1 MRRGASIAILVLAA
15 VSLWVSSAAAD
26 TIVLKNGRHIIGS
39 NVTESGER
47 VSYETPAGT
56 LSIPRSIV
64 ERIVRD
70 DRSPSGFG
78 PSEPPPVSVPR
89 LDVGEGFA
97 ELADR
102 VVHNGSVDNSLLAS
116 LENDAR
122 SRSPEAIAKVAAA
135 HHAAAQFLVAK
146 GQLDAAANQY
156 KRALIFAPDNV
167 PLLLNLAVLEL
178 RQSEYTAAID
188 PLVRARRIEPDS
200 ADVAK
205 LMGWAYSGA
214 NKLDQAVEEWNRAL
228 KLRPDAEVSSALV
241 KAKQDRD
248 EEASYRE
255 GETAHFSVK
264 YSGAAAPDLA
274 RGILRTLEEHD
285 RDLQSQLDFSPPEP
299 IAVILYTNQAFADIT
314 RAPGWAGA
322 LNDGRIRIPVQGLSS
337 VTGELSHILKH
348 ELTHSFI
355 TQKTHGRCPTWLQ
368 EGLAQFMEGRRS
380 RDAASTLIDAY
391 EHNSAPSFAQMEGSW
406 MGLSGDGAA
415 FAYAWS
421 LAAVE
426 AIVYPSGM
434 SDISRLLD
442 HVATDS
448 STEAALIAALRMD
461 YAELAHQT
469 SAYLHRNYAR

>member
-1 MRRGASIAILVLAA
+1 VRRVAPIAFIGLLA
-15 VSLWVSSAAAD
+15 VSSAAAD
-26 TIVLKNGRHIIGS
+26 TIVLKNGRHIIAS
-39 NVTESGER
+39 NVTETADR

-56 LSIPRSIV
+56 LSLPRSIV
-64 ERIVRD
+64 DRIVRND
-70 DRSPSGFG
+70 LSPSGFG
-78 PSEPPPVSVPR
+78 PSEAPPISAPR
-89 LDVGEGFA
+89 LDVGEGYA
-97 ELADR
+97 ELAEH
-102 VVHNGSVDNSLLAS
+102 VVRSGAIDTALLAT
-116 LENDAR
+116 LEGEAR
-122 SRSPEAIAKVAAA
+122 GGSAEAIAKVAAA
-135 HHAAAQFLVAK
+135 HHAAAQFLAAK

-156 KRALIFAPDNV
+156 KRALIFAPDSV
-167 PLLLNLAVLEL
+167 PLLLNLAVLDL
-178 RQSEYTAAID
+178 RQSQYTAALD
-188 PLVRARRIEPDS
+188 PLARARRLEPDS

-214 NKLDQAVEEWNRAL
+214 NKLDLAVEEWNRAL
-228 KLRPDAEVSSALV
+228 KLRPDAEVTSALA

-274 RGILRTLEEHD
+274 RGILRALED
-285 RDLQSQLDFSPPEP
+285 DYRDLQSQLDFSPPEP
-299 IAVILYTNQAFADIT
+299 IGVILYTNQAFADIT

-322 LNDGRIRIPVQGLSS
+322 LNDGRIRVPVQGLAA
-337 VTGELSHILKH
+337 VTGELSHVLKH

-368 EGLAQFMEGRRS
+368 EGVAQFMEGRRS
-380 RDAASTLIDAY
+380 RDSAAALVDAY
-391 EHNSAPSFAQMEGSW
+391 EHNSAPSFGQMEGSW
-406 MGLSGDGAA
+406 MGLSGDSAA
-415 FAYAWS
+415 FSYAWS

-426 AIVYPSGM
+426 AIVFTGGM

-448 STEAALIAALRMD
+448 STEAALIASLRMD

-469 SAYLHRNYAR
+469 SAYLRRNYVR

>member
-1 MRRGASIAILVLAA
+1 MRRVAGLAIFVLVA
-15 VSLWVSSAAAD
+15 VSSAGAD

-39 NVTESGER
+39 NVTETADR

-56 LSIPRSIV
+56 LSLPRSIV

-78 PSEPPPVSVPR
+78 PSEAPPVSAPR

-102 VVHNGSVDNSLLAS
+102 VVRGGSVDNALLAT

-122 SRSPEAIAKVAAA
+122 GRSPEAIAKVAAA

-156 KRALIFAPDNV
+156 KRALIFAPENV
-167 PLLLNLAVLEL
+167 PLLLNLAVLDL
-178 RQSEYTAAID
+178 RQSQYTAAMD
-188 PLVRARRIEPDS
+188 PLARARRLEPES

-205 LMGWAYSGA
+205 LLGWAYSGA

-228 KLRPDAEVSSALV
+228 KLRPDPEVSSALA

-264 YSGAAAPDLA
+264 YSGSAAPDLA
-274 RGILRTLEEHD
+274 RGILRTLEEHY

-337 VTGELSHILKH
+337 VTGEMSHILKH

-368 EGLAQFMEGRRS
+368 EGLAQFLEGRRS
-380 RDAASTLIDAY
+380 RDAASTLIDVY

-406 MGLSGDGAA
+406 MALSGDGAA

-426 AIVYPSGM
+426 AIVYGNGM

-442 HVATDS
+442 HVSTDA
-448 STEAALIAALRMD
+448 STEAALIASLRMD

>member
-1 MRRGASIAILVLAA
+1 VRRVAPIAFLLLLA
-15 VSLWVSSAAAD
+15 VSSAAAD
-26 TIVLKNGRHIIGS
+26 TIILKNGRHIIAS
-39 NVTESGER
+39 NVTETSDR

-56 LSIPRSIV
+56 LSLPRSIV
-64 ERIVRD
+64 DRIVRD
-70 DRSPSGFG
+70 DLSPSGFG
-78 PSEPPPVSVPR
+78 RSEAPPVSAPR
-89 LDVGEGFA
+89 LDLSEGFA
-97 ELADR
+97 EIADR
-102 VVHNGSVDNSLLAS
+102 VVRNGSIDTALLAS
-116 LENDAR
+116 LENEAR
-122 SRSPEAIAKVAAA
+122 GRSPEAIGKVAAA

-156 KRALIFAPDNV
+156 KRALIFAPDSV
-167 PLLLNLAVLEL
+167 PLLLNLAVLDL
-178 RQSEYTAAID
+178 RQSQYTAAMD
-188 PLVRARRIEPDS
+188 PLERARRLEPDS

-205 LMGWAYSGA
+205 LMGWADSGA
-214 NKLDQAVEEWNRAL
+214 NKLDQAVEEWKRAL
-228 KLRPDAEVSSALV
+228 KLRPDPEVASALA
-241 KAKQDRD
+241 KAQQDRD

-274 RGILRTLEEHD
+274 RGILRALEEHY

-322 LNDGRIRIPVQGLSS
+322 LNDGRIRVPVQGLSS
-337 VTGELSHILKH
+337 VTGELSHVLKH
-348 ELTHSFI
+348 ELAHSFI

-368 EGLAQFMEGRRS
+368 EGVAQFMEGRRS
-380 RDAASTLIDAY
+380 RDAAATLVDAY

-406 MGLSGDGAA
+406 MALSGDSAA

-426 AIVYPSGM
+426 AIVYTGGM

-442 HVATDS
+442 HVATDA
-448 STEAALIAALRMD
+448 STEAALITALRLD

-469 SAYLHRNYAR
+469 SAYLRRNYVR